1 MKALIL
7 EDDDERTAA
16 FVQEISDIDPNV
28 DVLIWRS
35 AHKMCRDLAA
45 HLPIT
50 VLISLDHDLRTP
62 HEQGED
68 PGSGM
73 DVAEALSLLTPSCP
87 VIVHTS
93 NVDASWSMINE
104 LAHSGWSVERV
115 GPVGMG
121 TKWVQTVWAPVVRRM
136 MVKSEE
142 E

>member
-7 EDDDERTAA
+7 EDDDERATA

-35 AHKMCRDLAA
+35 ARKMCQDLAA

-50 VLISLDHDLRTP
+50 VLISLDHDLRLP
-62 HEQGED
+62 DEQGED
-68 PGSGM
+68 SGSGM

-104 LAHSGWSVERV
+104 LTHSGWSVERV

-121 TKWVQTVWAPVVRRM
+121 TKWVQTAWAPVARKLM
-136 MVKSEE
+136 ATSME
-142 E
+142 